1 VIFMWA
7 VQHFTDENERDR
19 WIEGLTAPLPGRADR
34 ISAREDERIR
44 REEAAAF
51 SRLQQING

>member
-1 VIFMWA
+1 MWA